1 MIGTI
6 SPRYMNYV
14 PGEKLKEGL
23 RNKAARTRGDFYWNF
38 SISLKTTRKTVF
50 FDSHTHKLDLIS
62 QNDLKTNT

>member
-1 MIGTI
+1 MGTI

-23 RNKAARTRGDFYWNF
+23 RNEAARTRGDFYWNF

-50 FDSHTHKLDLIS
+50 FDSHTHKLDLFA
-62 QNDLKTNT
+62 QNDSKTMT